1 MGALTIAFDTTIV
14 GALALPWVI
23 LVIHLFFL
31 QGESSIEVLLRWIR
45 KQNQPA
51 VAGVLLFAMAYTL
64 GSAVSRTAQDF
75 FNDNDLHVELDGLM
89 FRDGVT
95 ENRIL
100 TSVYC
105 DSNKSNLLP
114 PGEKDAVVA
123 EKIGTIRS
131 LQRADKLCRQT
142 LSWTVSFHCDATE
155 AGKHDQ
161 GSQDFCPPGV
171 VSPSP
176 GSPENS
182 SPANSSSAPNS
193 PVIVSGAPN
202 APDPGW
208 LQHAK
213 ENHAKQ
219 DRELNQAAYDLFG
232 LQENALMDKGG
243 DYTVRLRQ
251 LHDQVMVLRG
261 AAFNGV
267 IAFSL
272 CLFGLG
278 AKFRRD
284 HGGSWVRW
292 AFWPLPVLYLIV
304 GIIAVG
310 HHFFDRVPSDPPYM
324 EFTLLLLAAAGAW
337 LLWRKP
343 KQSSGQA
350 PASHHDKPAVVANTS
365 ATKSNWLDAHWPPLV
380 VVSAILTAAT
390 VLGWWSTEVLY
401 AEQVIYSYDS
411 MNPVGPGTTAAQP

>member
-31 QGESSIEVLLRWIR
+31 SGENSLEVLFRWIR

-51 VAGVLLFAMAYTL
+51 VVSVLLFTMAYTL
-64 GSAVSRTAQDF
+64 GSTVSRIVQDF
-75 FNDNDLHVELDGLM
+75 FNDNDLHVEFDGLL

-105 DSNKSNLLP
+105 DSNKANLLP
-114 PGEKDAVVA
+114 AGEKNPVLA
-123 EKIGTIRS
+123 EKIGTFQS
-131 LQRADKLCRQT
+131 LQRADKLCRQA
-142 LSWTVSFHCDATE
+142 LSWSVSFKCDVTE
-155 AGKHDQ
+155 SGRSDQ
-161 GSQDFCPPGV
+161 GSQDFCPP
-171 VSPSP
+171 SPKKTDANSANTASPVTDSPAPDSPAANSPAPVSP
-176 GSPENS
+176 GS
-182 SPANSSSAPNS
+182 
-193 PVIVSGAPN
+193 
-202 APDPGW
+202 DW
-208 LQHAK
+208 LEVAK
-213 ENHAKQ
+213 QNHANQ
-219 DRELNQAAYDLFG
+219 DRALNKAAEDLFG

-278 AKFRRD
+278 AKLRRD
-284 HGGSWVRW
+284 HAGSWVRW
-292 AFWPLPVLYLIV
+292 AFVPVPLLYLAV
-304 GIIAVG
+304 GLVAVG

-324 EFTLLLLAAAGAW
+324 EFTLLLLAGAGAW
-337 LLWRKP
+337 LLWRP
-343 KQSSGQA
+343 AAAQPSGQLRQ
-350 PASHHDKPAVVANTS
+350 SHVKETAAGK
-365 ATKSNWLDAHWPPLV
+365 KSEAKNSWQEAHWPPLV
-380 VVSAILTAAT
+380 VVSAILTAAA

-401 AEQVIYSYDS
+401 AEQVVYSYDS
-411 MNPVGPGTTAAQP
+411 PNSSQK

>member
-31 QGESSIEVLLRWIR
+31 EGESSIEVLLRWIR
-45 KQNQPA
+45 RQNQPA
-51 VAGVLLFAMAYTL
+51 VAGVLLFALTYTL

-75 FNDNDLHVELDGLM
+75 FNDNDLHIEFDEHLL
-89 FRDGVT
+89 RDGVT

-105 DSNKSNLLP
+105 DSNKSSLLP
-114 PGEKDAVVA
+114 VA
-123 EKIGTIRS
+123 KENPVMGNKISSFQNLKQSET
-131 LQRADKLCRQT
+131 LCRQA
-142 LSWTVSFHCDATE
+142 LNWSVSTKPDARDL
-155 AGKHDQ
+155 DQ
-161 GSQDFCPPGV
+161 T
-171 VSPSP
+171 
-176 GSPENS
+176 
-182 SPANSSSAPNS
+182 
-193 PVIVSGAPN
+193 GA
-202 APDPGW
+202 DPTDAEQAKKKRQERA
-208 LQHAK
+208 QH
-213 ENHAKQ
+213 
-219 DRELNQAAYDLFG
+219 DRELNRAAQDLFG

-278 AKFRRD
+278 AKLRRD
-284 HGGSWVRW
+284 HPGSALGW
-292 AFWPLPVLYLIV
+292 AFAPLPLLYLVV
-304 GIIAVG
+304 GLIAAG
-310 HHFFDRVPSDPPYM
+310 HHFLDRVPSDPPYM

-343 KQSSGQA
+343 KQASDHA
-350 PASHHDKPAVVANTS
+350 RTSHHEEPAVAGKKSTS
-365 ATKSNWLDAHWPPLV
+365 KSGWLDAHWPPLV
-380 VVSAILTAAT
+380 VVSAILSLAA

-401 AEQVIYSYDS
+401 SEQVIYSYDS
-411 MNPVGPGTTAAQP
+411 LNSGAPGKGAAQ

>member
-31 QGESSIEVLLRWIR
+31 EGESSVEVLLRWIR

-51 VAGVLLFAMAYTL
+51 VVSVMLFALTYTL

-75 FNDNDLHVELDGLM
+75 FNDNDLHVDVDGLL

-105 DSNKSNLLP
+105 DSNKAKLLP
-114 PGEKDAVVA
+114 PNDKDAV
-123 EKIGTIRS
+123 
-131 LQRADKLCRQT
+131 LADKIRTFRTLQDTDKFCRQS
-142 LSWTVSFHCDATE
+142 LSWTVSFTCDATE
-155 AGKHDQ
+155 SGRHDR
-161 GSQDFCPPGV
+161 GSDDFCPPGSVKPDPNSAGVTSPLSNSPAV
-171 VSPSP
+171 VSAGP
-176 GSPENS
+176 
-182 SPANSSSAPNS
+182 
-193 PVIVSGAPN
+193 VSGDRDWLEN
-202 APDPGW
+202 AKK
-208 LQHAK
+208 QHA
-213 ENHAKQ
+213 EQ
-219 DRELNQAAYDLFG
+219 DRELNLAAYDLFG

-278 AKFRRD
+278 AKLRRD
-284 HGGSWVRW
+284 QAGSWVRW
-292 AFWPLPVLYLIV
+292 VFVPLPLLYLAV
-304 GIIAVG
+304 GLVAVG

-324 EFTLLLLAAAGAW
+324 EFTLLLLAAAGGW
-337 LLWRKP
+337 LLWRKA
-343 KQSSGQA
+343 K
-350 PASHHDKPAVVANTS
+350 PASAQVRTTHHDQPAVAVKKTENRYR
-365 ATKSNWLDAHWPPLV
+365 WLDAHWPPLV

-411 MNPVGPGTTAAQP
+411 LNSGAAGKSAAQ

>member
-14 GALALPWVI
+14 GALALPWVV

-31 QGESSIEVLLRWIR
+31 EGENSIEVLLRWIR
-45 KQNQPA
+45 RQNQPA
-51 VAGVLLFAMAYTL
+51 VAGVLLFALTYTL

-75 FNDNDLHVELDGLM
+75 FNDNDLHIEFDEHLL
-89 FRDGVT
+89 RDGVT

-105 DSNKSNLLP
+105 DSNKSSLLP
-114 PGEKDAVVA
+114 
-123 EKIGTIRS
+123 
-131 LQRADKLCRQT
+131 
-142 LSWTVSFHCDATE
+142 
-155 AGKHDQ
+155 AGKENPVLGDKISWFQ
-161 GSQDFCPPGV
+161 NLKQSETLCQQALNWSVSTKLDSQDPDQLGGNP
-171 VSPSP
+171 
-176 GSPENS
+176 
-182 SPANSSSAPNS
+182 
-193 PVIVSGAPN
+193 
-202 APDPGW
+202 PDPER
-208 LQHAK
+208 AK
-213 ENHAKQ
+213 RKRQERAEH
-219 DRELNQAAYDLFG
+219 DRELNRAAQDLFG

-284 HGGSWVRW
+284 HPGSWVH
-292 AFWPLPVLYLIV
+292 FVFVPVPLVYLVV
-304 GIIAVG
+304 GLIAAG

-324 EFTLLLLAAAGAW
+324 EFTLLLLACAGAW
-337 LLWRKP
+337 LLWRI
-343 KQSSGQA
+343 
-350 PASHHDKPAVVANTS
+350 PAQPSDHSRQSHHDKAVVAGKKS
-365 ATKSNWLDAHWPPLV
+365 GTKSSWLEAHWPPLV
-380 VVSAILTAAT
+380 VVAAILTAAA

-401 AEQVIYSYDS
+401 SQQVIYSYDS
-411 MNPVGPGTTAAQP
+411 LNSSAPGKNAAQ